1 MNSEQTLK
9 VNSKDTLRD
18 AFNVESLG
26 QVFTPKSIAKFMSEL
41 RTTSGVALEPS
52 CGNGVFLEYLPKFKA
67 LEIDPSHAPSDA
79 IILDF
84 FKLSTSEKFEC
95 VIGNPPYVRYQDI
108 SEETKMLL
116 DESFFDKRS
125 NLYLFFIEKS
135 IRHLTDQG
143 ELIFI
148 VPREFIKSTASKVL
162 NERIFESGTITHM
175 IDFGDSKIFTNAVPN
190 CVVFRFEKGNFTRKT
205 KVAEISMKSQFD
217 TEPLDHIV
225 WKTAEFKCL
234 KGQLLFIT
242 GDYPIHL
249 YEIASVKVGA
259 VSGADH
265 IFSSEQF
272 GNLDFVYSGTVKDGS
287 VRRMYWPVDSE
298 HAKSTLSE
306 YKEELISRGIRKFTE
321 SDWWNWGRGFPQNSL
336 KRIYVN
342 SKTRNSKPF
351 FVSDCNN
358 FDGSVLAI
366 FPTNQEID
374 LTEFCDALN
383 SVDWQE
389 LGFQCDG
396 RFIFAQRSLENSPL
410 PKNFTKYF

>member
-1 MNSEQTLK
+1 
-9 VNSKDTLRD
+9 
-18 AFNVESLG
+18 
-26 QVFTPKSIAKFMSEL
+26 
-41 RTTSGVALEPS
+41 
-52 CGNGVFLEYLPKFKA
+52 
-67 LEIDPSHAPSDA
+67 
-79 IILDF
+79 
-84 FKLSTSEKFEC
+84 
-95 VIGNPPYVRYQDI
+95 
-108 SEETKMLL
+108 
-116 DESFFDKRS
+116 
-125 NLYLFFIEKS
+125 
-135 IRHLTDQG
+135 
-143 ELIFI
+143 
-148 VPREFIKSTASKVL
+148 
-162 NERIFESGTITHM
+162 
-175 IDFGDSKIFTNAVPN
+175 
-190 CVVFRFEKGNFTRKT
+190 
-205 KVAEISMKSQFD
+205 
-217 TEPLDHIV
+217 
-225 WKTAEFKCL
+225 
-234 KGQLLFIT
+234 
-242 GDYPIHL
+242 
-249 YEIASVKVGA
+249 
-259 VSGADH
+259 
-265 IFSSEQF
+265 
-272 GNLDFVYSGTVKDGS
+272 
-287 VRRMYWPVDSE
+287 MYWPVDSE